1 MGHQV
6 IEAATVDE
14 ALALSDIPGLN
25 WVISDLRLGPE
36 DGVSLLTQLAHRA
49 PGLQLA
55 LMTSVP
61 ATDPRREEAASRWPV
76 LPKPVDRVQLAR
88 LFCTGRGGMNEP
100 LVTILDDE
108 PQIRTMLSDALTEA
122 GFRTAAFARATEF
135 EAALKRQT
143 PDVCLVDLGLPDR
156 DGLAL
161 VHRLALESG
170 AAIII
175 ISGRAQVQ
183 DRVTGLELGADDYI
197 IKPFDP
203 AEVVA
208 RIRARLRVPASAPKP
223 WRRRSSTAG
232 PRISTA
238 TCWSRT
244 TATEVALSHAEGEVL
259 RLFPRKPQA
268 PDFPQQMQESLGGAA
283 GESFD
288 RAMDVRISRLR
299 TKLGE
304 DPKNPRLIKT
314 IYGAGYIF
322 LGDVTWR

>member
-1 MGHQV
+1 MS
-6 IEAATVDE
+6 AAHV
-14 ALALSDIPGLN
+14 A
-25 WVISDLRLGPE
+25 
-36 DGVSLLTQLAHRA
+36 
-49 PGLQLA
+49 
-55 LMTSVP
+55 
-61 ATDPRREEAASRWPV
+61 
-76 LPKPVDRVQLAR
+76 
-88 LFCTGRGGMNEP
+88 
-100 LVTILDDE
+100 ILDDE
-108 PQIRTMLSDALTEA
+108 AEIRQMLSQTLGEA
-122 GFRTAAFARATEF
+122 GFTTATFARATEF
-135 EAALKRQT
+135 EAALRQRS

-175 ISGRAQVQ
+175 ISGRAQVH

-208 RIRARLRVPASAPKP
+208 RVRARLRRPQAPAAA
-223 WRRRSSTAG
+223 SSEIVVFNGWEAHFDRYVLIDTQG
-232 PRISTA
+232 R
-238 TCWSRT
+238 
-244 TATEVALSHAEGEVL
+244 EVAFSHAEGEVL
-259 RLFPRKPQA
+259 RLFLDSPKRLISRA
-268 PDFPQQMQESLGGAA
+268 QMQEALGGAA

-304 DPKNPRLIKT
+304 DPRNPRLIKT

-322 LGDVTWR
+322 LGDVTRR

>member
-1 MGHQV
+1 MSQ
-6 IEAATVDE
+6 TN
-14 ALALSDIPGLN
+14 P
-25 WVISDLRLGPE
+25 RGP
-36 DGVSLLTQLAHRA
+36 DTRPHVA
-49 PGLQLA
+49 
-55 LMTSVP
+55 
-61 ATDPRREEAASRWPV
+61 
-76 LPKPVDRVQLAR
+76 
-88 LFCTGRGGMNEP
+88 
-100 LVTILDDE
+100 ILDDE
-108 PQIRTMLSDALTEA
+108 TEIRRMLSDALEEA
-122 GFRTAAFARATEF
+122 GFRTSSFARATEF
-135 EAALKRQT
+135 EAALNRIT

-208 RIRARLRVPASAPKP
+208 RIRARLRKGRADPERAATVARFAGWSADFDRYVLVDEEGAEVPF
-223 WRRRSSTAG
+223 
-232 PRISTA
+232 
-238 TCWSRT
+238 
-244 TATEVALSHAEGEVL
+244 SHAEGEVL
-259 RLFPRKPQA
+259 RLFLDSPKRLISRA
-268 PDFPQQMQESLGGAA
+268 QMQESLGGAA

-322 LGDVTWR
+322 LGDVHWR

>member
-1 MGHQV
+1 
-6 IEAATVDE
+6 
-14 ALALSDIPGLN
+14 
-25 WVISDLRLGPE
+25 
-36 DGVSLLTQLAHRA
+36 
-49 PGLQLA
+49 
-55 LMTSVP
+55 MT
-61 ATDPRREEAASRWPV
+61 A
-76 LPKPVDRVQLAR
+76 
-88 LFCTGRGGMNEP
+88 P

-108 PQIRTMLSDALTEA
+108 PEIRRMLAEALTEA
-122 GFRTAAFARATEF
+122 GFRCLAFARATEF
-135 EAALKRQT
+135 EAALKRT
-143 PDVCLVDLGLPDR
+143 APDVCLVDLGLPDR

-208 RIRARLRVPASAPKP
+208 RVRARLRRGREPGKAPMTARFEGWEARFAAYLLVSPEGREVPF
-223 WRRRSSTAG
+223 
-232 PRISTA
+232 
-238 TCWSRT
+238 
-244 TATEVALSHAEGEVL
+244 SHAEGEVL
-259 RLFPRKPQA
+259 RLFLEA
-268 PDFPQQMQESLGGAA
+268 PKRLISRAQMQESLGGAA

-322 LGDVTWR
+322 LGDVEWR

>member
-1 MGHQV
+1 
-6 IEAATVDE
+6 
-14 ALALSDIPGLN
+14 
-25 WVISDLRLGPE
+25 
-36 DGVSLLTQLAHRA
+36 
-49 PGLQLA
+49 
-55 LMTSVP
+55 MT
-61 ATDPRREEAASRWPV
+61 A
-76 LPKPVDRVQLAR
+76 
-88 LFCTGRGGMNEP
+88 P
-100 LVTILDDE
+100 LVAILDDE
-108 PQIRTMLSDALTEA
+108 PQIRALLSDTLTEA
-122 GFRTAAFARATEF
+122 GFRTATYGRATEF
-135 EAALKRQT
+135 EAALARAT

-208 RIRARLRVPASAPKP
+208 RIRARLRQPKTP
-223 WRRRSSTAG
+223 GPSHDTARFNG
-232 PRISTA
+232 WTA
-238 TCWSRT
+238 HFDRY
-244 TATEVALSHAEGEVL
+244 ALVADDGTEVSFSHAEGEVL
-259 RLFPRKPQA
+259 RLFLEA
-268 PDFPQQMQESLGGAA
+268 PKRLISRQQMQESLGGAA

-322 LGDVTWR
+322 LGDVSWG

>member
-1 MGHQV
+1 MNQ
-6 IEAATVDE
+6 
-14 ALALSDIPGLN
+14 P
-25 WVISDLRLGPE
+25 
-36 DGVSLLTQLAHRA
+36 A
-49 PGLQLA
+49 PMIA
-55 LMTSVP
+55 
-61 ATDPRREEAASRWPV
+61 
-76 LPKPVDRVQLAR
+76 
-88 LFCTGRGGMNEP
+88 
-100 LVTILDDE
+100 ILDDE
-108 PQIRTMLSDALTEA
+108 PEIRTMLSDALQDA
-122 GFRTAAFARATEF
+122 GFRTASFGRATEF
-135 EAALKRQT
+135 EAALART
-143 PDVCLVDLGLPDR
+143 APDVCLVDLGLPDK

-208 RIRARLRVPASAPKP
+208 RVRARLRSGKE
-223 WRRRSSTAG
+223 AG
-232 PRISTA
+232 KSVSIARFEGWEA
-238 TCWSRT
+238 QFERYVLVD
-244 TATEVALSHAEGEVL
+244 TEGKETPFSHAEGEVL
-259 RLFPRKPQA
+259 RLFLESPKRLISRA
-268 PDFPQQMQESLGGAA
+268 QMQENLGGAA

-322 LGDVTWR
+322 LGDVIWG